1 MLSINISC
9 FKSVYFET
17 AFIPSLLV
25 SSLLGFV
32 LITTSFNDSTAE
44 KIFRIFLNLSSGIPQ
59 KILKKYPHFSKQIYH
74 LIIEHNINH
83 ISKINL
89 KDRTY
94 EMYKMVYIRKSHDTF
109 IKYFPKEILEQIE
122 NEISRTQTT

>member
-1 MLSINISC
+1 MLNINISC
-9 FKSVYFET
+9 FESIYFEI
-17 AFIPSLLV
+17 AFIPSLL
-25 SSLLGFV
+25 GFDIFIGFG
-32 LITTSFNDSTAE
+32 LITTSFNDFTAE
-44 KIFRIFLNLSSGIPQ
+44 KIFRIVLNLSNGLPQ
-59 KILKKYPHFSKQIYH
+59 KILRKYPHFSKQIYH

-109 IKYFPKEILEQIE
+109 IKYFPKEILE
-122 NEISRTQTT
+122 

>member
-1 MLSINISC
+1 MLNINISC
-9 FKSVYFET
+9 FHSIYFERSFLPNLFSLSFD
-17 AFIPSLLV
+17 FIIS
-25 SSLLGFV
+25 FA
-32 LITTSFNDSTAE
+32 LINTIFNESNN
-44 KIFRIFLNLSSGIPQ
+44 KRIFCTFLNLSNGLPQ
-59 KILKKYPHFSKQIYH
+59 KILRKYPHFSKQIYH

-109 IKYFPKEILEQIE
+109 IKYFPKEILEQIK
-122 NEISRTQTT
+122 NEIKNN